1 MKSFFSGSAFLVSAL
16 LLSFLLVSAQPSL
29 AETLLSNFQKQAVQ
43 QANQQPASGG
53 AVSIPTGRD
62 GKLTGVTSEISE
74 IAPKTGIRTSA
85 NPIAPKPA
93 VENPNSE
100 GVHYVATAYSLRGKT
115 ASGKYVSQGIIAADP
130 RILPLGSRVRLEAG
144 AWSGEYLVAD
154 TGGAIRGRKID
165 IWTPSSREAMRF
177 GRRKV
182 KLTVLSYP
190 AKRVA
195 KKRV

>member
-1 MKSFFSGSAFLVSAL
+1 MKSFFSGGALLVSAL
-16 LLSFLLVSAQPSL
+16 LLSFLLFSAQPSL

-43 QANQQPASGG
+43 QANQQPTTAG
-53 AVSIPTGRD
+53 AVSTSEVTEA
-62 GKLTGVTSEISE
+62 KLTDKASETVVL
-74 IAPKTGIRTSA
+74 APGTA
-85 NPIAPKPA
+85 NPANPATKPA
-93 VENPNSE
+93 APIPETE
-100 GVHYVATAYSLRGKT
+100 GTHYVATAYSLRGRT
-115 ASGKYVSQGIIAADP
+115 ASGRYVSQGIIAADP

-144 AWSGEYLVAD
+144 PWSGEYLVAD
-154 TGGAIRGRKID
+154 TGGKIRGRKID

-190 AKRVA
+190 VRRAA